1 MPDISHPPRVS
12 APGRAPPLRTAVS
25 HRSDPVDAVAEL
37 AADLQHASLGFVL
50 FFCSAEYS
58 LDALSR
64 ALEGAFGGVP
74 VAGCTTAG
82 EITPAG
88 YARGGIVAIGFDRRH
103 FALAP
108 ALVEELDAFDL
119 PRAQRL
125 VDDLLGRCRERPLAP
140 LADNSFV
147 LTLLDGLS
155 SSEESV
161 IATLDAALGSIPSFG
176 GSAGDDNRLART
188 HVFCHGRFHSE
199 AAVVLL
205 VNTPLPFEV
214 FSTHHLRP
222 RHEKLVVTAVDRES
236 RRVLELNA
244 APAAEAYAALVGQP
258 VARLGPELFARHP
271 LAVRIGDHYFVRS
284 IQRAN
289 QDGSLSFYCAVENG
303 IVLTAMASAPIRDD
317 LVQTLEGLEE
327 RLGAT
332 ELVIGCDCFLR
343 RLELEVLGQQAEV
356 SDLLA
361 GSRVIGFNTYGE
373 QFHGMHINQTFTGVA
388 IGSARPDGASR
399 GA

>member
-1 MPDISHPPRVS
+1 MTDATSFSRVATPAGAS
-12 APGRAPPLRTAVS
+12 PLRTAVS
-25 HRSDPVDAVAEL
+25 HRSDPVEAVAEL
-37 AADLQHASLGFVL
+37 ASELCHASLGFVL
-50 FFCSAEYS
+50 FFCSVEYPLES
-58 LDALSR
+58 LSR
-64 ALEGAFGGVP
+64 ALNEVFDDIP
-74 VAGCTTAG
+74 VVGCTSAG

-88 YARGGIVAIGFDRRH
+88 YARGSIVAIGFDCRH
-103 FALAP
+103 FELAP
-108 ALVEELDAFDL
+108 ALVESLYTFDL
-119 PRAQRL
+119 PCAQRL
-125 VDDLLGRCRERPLAP
+125 VDDLLGRCRERALAP

-188 HVFCHGRFHSE
+188 HVFCHGSFHTE
-199 AAVVLL
+199 AAVVLM

-214 FSTHHLRP
+214 FTTHHLRP

-244 APAAEAYAALVGQP
+244 APAVEAYAALVGQP

-271 LAVRIGDHYFVRS
+271 LAVRIGDHYYVRS

-289 QDGSLSFYCAVENG
+289 EDGSLSFYCAVENG
-303 IVLTAMASAPIRDD
+303 IVLTAMASTPIHGE
-317 LVQTLEGLEE
+317 LVQTLRGLEQ
-327 RLGAT
+327 RLGPH

-343 RLELEVLGQQAEV
+343 RLELEVLGEDEAV
-356 SDLLA
+356 SDLLSR
-361 GSRVIGFNTYGE
+361 SRVIGFNTYGE
-373 QFHGMHINQTFTGVA
+373 QYHGIHINQTFTGVA
-388 IGSARPDGASR
+388 IGAARSGGAT
-399 GA
+399 

>member
-1 MPDISHPPRVS
+1 MPDATSLSPS
-12 APGRAPPLRTAVS
+12 AAQAGASPLRTAVS
-25 HRSDPVDAVAEL
+25 LLSDPAEAVAEL
-37 AADLQHASLGFVL
+37 AAELRHGSLGFVL
-50 FFCSAEYS
+50 FFCSVEYP
-58 LDALSR
+58 LEALSH
-64 ALEGAFGGVP
+64 ALRSAFEGLP

-103 FALAP
+103 FVPAT
-108 ALVEELDAFDL
+108 ALVERLDAFDL

-125 VDDLLGRCRERPLAP
+125 VDDLLGRCRERALAP
-140 LADNSFV
+140 LAGNSFV
-147 LTLLDGLS
+147 VTLLDGLS

-188 HVFCHGRFHSE
+188 HVFCDGRFHAE

-222 RHEKLVVTAVDRES
+222 RHEKLVVTGVDRES

-244 APAAEAYAALVGQP
+244 APAVAAYAQLVGQP
-258 VARLGPELFARHP
+258 ESRLGPELFARHP
-271 LAVRIGDHYFVRS
+271 LAVRIGDHYYVRS

-289 QDGSLSFYCAVENG
+289 EDGSLSFYCAVENG
-303 IVLTAMASAPIRDD
+303 IVLTAMACAPIHDD
-317 LVQTLEGLEE
+317 LAQTLAGLEG

-343 RLELEVLGQQAEV
+343 RLELEVLGQEAEV
-356 SDLLA
+356 SDLL
-361 GSRVIGFNTYGE
+361 SRRRVIGFNTYGE
-373 QFHGMHINQTFTGVA
+373 QYHGMHINQTFTGVA
-388 IGSARPDGASR
+388 IGTARPDDA
-399 GA
+399 A